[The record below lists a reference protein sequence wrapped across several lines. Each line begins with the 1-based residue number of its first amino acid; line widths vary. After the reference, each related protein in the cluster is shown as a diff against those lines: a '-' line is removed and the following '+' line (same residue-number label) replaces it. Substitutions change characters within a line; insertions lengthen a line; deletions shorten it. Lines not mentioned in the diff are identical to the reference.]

1 MGLRLSLKPNE
12 KVIINGCVISNTNRR
27 QKLTIENQADV
38 IREDDLLDPDQ
49 AATPVSQVYFF
60 IQSALLDPKIR
71 DTIVP
76 VIQEKLGK
84 LATVF
89 DDRTTGLIFEA
100 ANHVSASDFYKA
112 LSSLRGV
119 LKRETELLKYI
130 DGKKDE
136 TAKVA
141 AE

>member
-12 KVIINGCVISNTNRR
+12 KLIINGCIICNADRR
-27 QKLTIENQADV
+27 QMLTIENQADV
-38 IREDDLLDPDQ
+38 IREVDLLNPNQ
-49 AATPVSQVYFF
+49 ASTPVSQIYFF

-76 VIQEKLGK
+76 VIQERLGK

-89 DDRTTGLIFEA
+89 EDQTSGLIFEA
-100 ANHVSASDFYKA
+100 ANHVSTSDFYKA

-119 LKRETELLKYI
+119 LKREAEILEYI
-130 DGKKDE
+130 RKESDLVPIE
-136 TAKVA
+136 A